1 MKKCTAIIFYS
12 VLFFLFSCSGKGKE
26 TVTTAPETD
35 TIVVAPVIEQV
46 PVDLNRE
53 DTIKINI
60 KDSYESYDNEQVPTL
75 TIDISLPVIKL
86 NNAVATAKADSTL
99 ALIFGE
105 YTTLEDACHR
115 HVESFKQDFDDMHD
129 EYINEKGNDGWSAF
143 RFTREFFMDGEI
155 SVGYKNWV
163 TYTAHIYEYCGG
175 AHGLYITN
183 IINFDPASGNVITLE
198 DIFEEGYEE
207 KLTTILRNQLMK
219 DNNVST
225 IEELDDNGFL
235 RDVFIS
241 QNFIPEKFS
250 ITFLYN
256 PYEIACYAMGYIYV
270 TLDYKSLEEI
280 MK

>member
-12 VLFFLFSCSGKGKE
+12 VLFFLFSCNGKGKE
-26 TVTTAPETD
+26 SVTTVPKTD

-46 PVDLNRE
+46 PVDLNRQ
-53 DTIKINI
+53 DTIKIGI
-60 KDSYESYDNEQVPTL
+60 MDSYESYDNENAPTL

-86 NNAVATAKADSTL
+86 NNAAATAKADSTL

-115 HVESFKQDFDDMHD
+115 HVESFKQGFDMHD
-129 EYINEKGNDGWSAF
+129 V
-143 RFTREFFMDGEI
+143 TREFFMDGEI

-183 IINFDPASGNVITLE
+183 IINFDPNSGDEITLN
-198 DIFEEGYEE
+198 DIFKEGYEE

-219 DNNVST
+219 DNNMST
-225 IEELDDNGFL
+225 IEELDENGFL
-235 RDVFIS
+235 RDVFVS

-256 PYEIACYAMGYIYV
+256 PYEIACYAKGHIYV